1 MGIFGKGP
9 DAKPTEASATPRPA
23 APASAP
29 AKGTTC
35 VIGAKTVLKGE
46 LSGDEDVVIEGS
58 VEGQIRIAK
67 DVHVASGGV
76 VKATVTAHSIVVSG
90 ELTGDCHASHKVEI
104 QATGRMTGNIRAP
117 KIVIAEGALFK
128 GNSDMSA
135 RKDERKDQ
143 IAVS

>member
-9 DAKPTEASATPRPA
+9 ETKPAESPAAPRPA
-23 APASAP
+23 APGSQP
-29 AKGTTC
+29 AKSTTC
-35 VIGAKTVLKGE
+35 LIGAKTVLKGE

-67 DVHVASGGV
+67 DVHVATGGI

-135 RKDERKDQ
+135 RKEERKDQ